1 MEKIPEINKEKL
13 KEGCNVEVHV
23 LFSRHAEKDSHD
35 GSITMKGQKDSQTF
49 GKKLQRLS
57 SIKGYV
63 IEPTTHSGHERTS
76 RTAHLIDNPNEN
88 LENLESPREA
98 NREATE
104 NVLNSSVDRY
114 SKEADGKYAEL
125 ADGNYSSE
133 GDAVEYFAKLNNE
146 RYDENTPSSVEMSQA
161 IANDILRIVEST
173 KTMPSDS
180 KKFLP
185 NIVHSGVFEHFLI
198 DLLKKRNEEKPIE
211 SIGGSLNFLG
221 FDDFRLYI
229 KRENPDNAIIQFRFR
244 ERNENGSMH
253 YYEITEEELK
263 NLAEIKN

>member
-1 MEKIPEINKEKL
+1 MERIPETNKEKL

-23 LFSRHAEKDSHD
+23 LFSRHAEKDYHD

-57 SIKGYV
+57 SMKGYV
-63 IEPTTHSGHERTS
+63 VEPTTHSGHERTS

-88 LENLESPREA
+88 LESSREG
-98 NREATE
+98 NKEVTE
-104 NVLNSSVDRY
+104 NVLNSSVDKY
-114 SKEADGKYAEL
+114 SKEADEKYAEL
-125 ADGNYSSE
+125 ADRNYSSE
-133 GDAVEYFAKLNNE
+133 GDAVEYFAKLNNK

-161 IANDILRIVEST
+161 IASDILRIVEST
-173 KTMPSDS
+173 KAMPSDS

-221 FDDFRLYI
+221 FDDFRLHI
-229 KRENPDNAIIQFRFR
+229 KRENPDDVRIQFRFR
-244 ERNENGSMH
+244 ERNENGTIH
-253 YYEITEEELK
+253 YYEITEAELK
-263 NLAEIKN
+263 NLGEIKN